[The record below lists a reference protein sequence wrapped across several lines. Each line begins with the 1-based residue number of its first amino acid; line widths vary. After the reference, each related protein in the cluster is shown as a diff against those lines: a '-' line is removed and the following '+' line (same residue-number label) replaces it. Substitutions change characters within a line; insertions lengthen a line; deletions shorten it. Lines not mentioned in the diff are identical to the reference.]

1 MMNLVAESIKREV
14 KETLGGMEFKFK
26 GNFELANG
34 IKISIYG
41 INHVT
46 LFDVVDLLEK
56 IREEDQLNRINR
68 QRIMRAVSHEH
79 IYRVNVEF
87 ESGGKEEKVL
97 VSEGGVYELIML
109 IDNEVTNRI
118 RKSFALIL
126 EQYRINSGYTVERF
140 IEACYRNKTR
150 RLCDEMDSRITLQDE
165 YRQLFMF
172 IPADELYLAKDIEFI
187 TVGDN
192 IIFDDSTQ
200 YLYENL
206 DKAELNLKVYFGI
219 NVVSLMKVL
228 PSHLSEDLLVL
239 LKEMISKNQV
249 ELFKMKATGDTEFVI
264 GQDLFDFMLNR
275 LFSNNYEDTKN
286 KFFEIM
292 KDLYKSESVAKI
304 LTDSV
309 TKFSIITNDT
319 NLGKISGLK
328 DIIISYHKTENK

>member
-14 KETLGGMEFKFK
+14 METMGGMEFKFK
-26 GNFELANG
+26 GNFELTKG
-34 IKISIYG
+34 LKISIYG
-41 INHVT
+41 LNHIT
-46 LFDVVDLLEK
+46 LFDATELVELIKEK
-56 IREEDQLNRINR
+56 EENSQHDR
-68 QRIMRAVSHEH
+68 QRVMKGVSHEH
-79 IYRVNVEF
+79 IYRVKVEY
-87 ESGGKEEKVL
+87 ESGQKQEKVL

-118 RKSFALIL
+118 RKSFALLL
-126 EQYRINSGYTVERF
+126 EQYRINSGYTVEKF
-140 IEACYRNKTR
+140 IEACYRNKPR
-150 RLCDEMDSRITLQDE
+150 RICEDMDSRITLQDE
-165 YRQLFMF
+165 YKQLFMF

-187 TVGDN
+187 TVGEN

-219 NVVSLMKVL
+219 NAASLMKVL

-239 LKEMISKNQV
+239 LQEMISKNQV
-249 ELFKMKATGDTEFVI
+249 ELFKMKATGDTEFI
-264 GQDLFDFMLNR
+264 MGQELFDFMLNR
-275 LFSNNYEDTKN
+275 LFVNNFEDTKN

-309 TKFSIITNDT
+309 TKFSVITNDT
-319 NLGKISGLK
+319 NLEKSDYLK
-328 DIIISYHKTENK
+328 TIIISYNKAENK

>member
-1 MMNLVAESIKREV
+1 MMNLVAQSIKREV
-14 KETLGGMEFKFK
+14 METLGGMEFKFK
-26 GNFELANG
+26 GNFELTKG

-41 INHVT
+41 INHIT
-46 LFDVVDLLEK
+46 LFDVAELIELIKEK
-56 IREEDQLNRINR
+56 DESNQHDR
-68 QRIMRAVSHEH
+68 QRIIKGLSHEH

-87 ESGGKEEKVL
+87 ESGQKQEKVL

-165 YRQLFMF
+165 YKQLFMF
-172 IPADELYLAKDIEFI
+172 IPAEELYLAKDIEFI
-187 TVGDN
+187 TVGEN

-309 TKFSIITNDT
+309 TKFSVITNDT

>member
-1 MMNLVAESIKREV
+1 MMNLVAQSIKREV
-14 KETLGGMEFKFK
+14 METLGGMEFKFK
-26 GNFELANG
+26 GNFDLYEG

-41 INHVT
+41 LNHIT
-46 LFDVVDLLEK
+46 LFDVSELIRLIKEK
-56 IREEDQLNRINR
+56 EQGNQHDR
-68 QRIMRAVSHEH
+68 QRIIKGVSHEH

-165 YRQLFMF
+165 YKQLFMF

-309 TKFSIITNDT
+309 TKFSVITNDT

>member
-1 MMNLVAESIKREV
+1 MMNLVAQSIKREV
-14 KETLGGMEFKFK
+14 METLGGMEFKFK
-26 GNFELANG
+26 GNFDLYEG
-34 IKISIYG
+34 IKIGIYG
-41 INHVT
+41 INHIT
-46 LFDVVDLLEK
+46 LFDVSELIKLIKTDET
-56 IREEDQLNRINR
+56 NRHDK

-165 YRQLFMF
+165 YKQLFMF

-309 TKFSIITNDT
+309 TKFSVITNDT
-319 NLGKISGLK
+319 KLEKSDYLK
-328 DIIISYHKTENK
+328 TIVVSYNKAENK

>member
-1 MMNLVAESIKREV
+1 MMNLVAQSIKREIM
-14 KETLGGMEFKFK
+14 ETLGGMEFKFK
-26 GNFELANG
+26 GNFELAKDL
-34 IKISIYG
+34 KISIYG
-41 INHVT
+41 LNHIT
-46 LFDVVDLLEK
+46 LFDVSELIKLIKE
-56 IREEDQLNRINR
+56 REENNRHDR
-68 QRIMRAVSHEH
+68 QKVMRAVSHEH

-109 IDNEVTNRI
+109 IDNEITNRI

-165 YRQLFMF
+165 YKQLFMF
-172 IPADELYLAKDIEFI
+172 IPADELYLTKDIEFI
-187 TVGDN
+187 TVRDN

-286 KFFEIM
+286 IFFEIM

-309 TKFSIITNDT
+309 TKFSVITNDT